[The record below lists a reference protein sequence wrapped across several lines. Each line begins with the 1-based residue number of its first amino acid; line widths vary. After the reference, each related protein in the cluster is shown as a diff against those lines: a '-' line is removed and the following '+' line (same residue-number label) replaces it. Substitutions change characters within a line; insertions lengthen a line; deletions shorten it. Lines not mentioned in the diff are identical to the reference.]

1 MRDDFVP
8 SSAVLEDRHLSRQG
22 PHREA
27 ELRARA
33 EHKGR
38 RRSRSMRKV
47 HSLGALRQAW
57 ERSGADVESPHVEQ
71 MIARGVGPVSARM
84 PTGMDGAAF
93 MTNLPPEGTYAMNTQ
108 VFSENTER
116 NDVPQKVETYPGFG
130 GTALDIPISKVGVLS
145 GIQIA
150 VEATLVTGGEA
161 GTITPTFRW
170 PWGLFK
176 KIAVTANGQT
186 SLIAPSGLD
195 CRARHSRI
203 YRNPRDP
210 ITTAPSVDEHGDPT
224 LEAIERGKELSVFLI
239 YEVPIVH
246 DWYSITG
253 SLFMQS
259 DQTYAALHLE
269 MPSEAELFTT
279 TESATVE
286 LTNANIMVTTTTF
299 DVPFANTSKGRV
311 LLVPDLQ
318 WLHGFITNTKQYSN
332 NGDVEVPLVRV
343 SGELLALY
351 FYVQNGPG
359 SIIKPA
365 TWEQLR
371 MEYGAN
377 RIPRNYKPVQHLL
390 YKNADDYNGLIMPEV
405 GYTVLDFEADNPSR
419 DLVFPKGVT
428 ELKVVPTIKAS
439 VEIKA
444 NSAVQFAEEALF
456 SGR

>member
-1 MRDDFVP
+1 MRGDFVP
-8 SSAVLEDRHLSRQG
+8 SLATLEDRHLDRQA
-22 PHREA
+22 PHRKHE
-27 ELRARA
+27 
-33 EHKGR
+33 GR
-38 RRSRSMRKV
+38 RRARSFRQV
-47 HSLGALRQAW
+47 HSLGQLRKAW
-57 ERSGADVESPHVEQ
+57 ETAGADLEAPHVQ
-71 MIARGVGPVSARM
+71 RMIERGLGPVSARM

-130 GTALDIPISKVGVLS
+130 GTALDIPIAKVGVLS

-150 VEATLVTGGEA
+150 VEATLKTTGA
-161 GTITPTFRW
+161 KGTITPTFRW

-210 ITTAPSVDEHGDPT
+210 ITTAPSVDGFGDPT
-224 LEAIERGKELSVFLI
+224 LEAIEKEKEFSVFVI

-269 MPSEAELFTT
+269 MPSKAELFTL
-279 TESATVE
+279 TEEAGVE
-286 LTNANIMVTTTTF
+286 LTDAKIMVETTTF
-299 DVPFANTSKGRV
+299 DVPFAQTSKGRV

-318 WLHGFITNTKQYSN
+318 WLHGFITNTKQFAN

-351 FYVQNGPG
+351 FYMQNGPG
-359 SIIKPA
+359 AIIKPA

-390 YKNADDYNGLIMPEV
+390 YKNADDYNGLILPEV
-405 GYTVLDFEADNPSR
+405 GYVVLDFEADNPSR

-428 ELKVVPTIKAS
+428 ELKVVPTIGAG
-439 VEIKA
+439 VEVEA

-456 SGR
+456 AGR